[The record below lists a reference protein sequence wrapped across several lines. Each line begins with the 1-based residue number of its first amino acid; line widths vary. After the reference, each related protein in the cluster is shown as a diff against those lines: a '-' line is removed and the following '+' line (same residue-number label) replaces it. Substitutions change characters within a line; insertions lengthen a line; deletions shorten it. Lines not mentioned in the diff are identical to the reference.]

1 MLSKSLIKRLLSKRF
16 LILLLALL
24 GLLATLIFVE
34 ELDDTVDVQRTDRV
48 TISPPVTVVT
58 TRPETVNMIVSVQ
71 SEVRPQWQLE
81 LKTEVGGKVNR
92 ISEKLFS
99 GARLQAGDVLFE
111 IDATRYVAELAD
123 ARHALH
129 QRQLELLQAQYQS
142 QVAAQQFKSMDQK
155 APNELALNLPQ
166 VEIAKA
172 AVNSAQAAVKV
183 AQHRLEQTQVRA
195 PFNGYLLSH
204 QLSPEQMILAGES
217 VATMLG
223 DDTLKLSVRVNR
235 SQWQQLNHPLAEQK
249 VTLHSQSGA
258 YVGDAIVK
266 GAGGYLDSATRHYL
280 IHLTTPSNQVSAI
293 PGEYLQVRFKGK
305 AVKSA
310 LTIPASAITPEGRF
324 WWVDDNNLL
333 NRSPALVLD
342 RVGSFVVVEAVNTDQ
357 ASYAVVVTP
366 LSSYLLKQKV
376 TPIENDHAQAQAPT
390 KNGATL

>member
-1 MLSKSLIKRLLSKRF
+1 MLSKSVIKRLFSRRF
-16 LILLLALL
+16 FIFLLALL
-24 GLLATLIFVE
+24 GLLVTLIFLE
-34 ELDDTVDVQRTDRV
+34 ELDDTVDVQHTDRV
-48 TISPPVTVVT
+48 TTSPSVTVVI
-58 TRPETVNMIVSVQ
+58 TRPETVNMVVSAQ

-81 LKTEVGGKVNR
+81 LKTEVGGKVKR
-92 ISEKLFS
+92 ISEKVFS

-111 IDATRYVAELAD
+111 IDATSYVAELAE
-123 ARHALH
+123 ARHALR
-129 QRQLELLQAQYQS
+129 QRQLALLQAQYQS
-142 QVAAQQFKSMDQK
+142 QVATQQFKSMGQK

-223 DDTLKLSVRVNR
+223 DDTLELSVRVNK
-235 SQWQQLNHPLAEQK
+235 SQWQQLNRPLAEQK

-258 YVGDAIVK
+258 YVGDATIK
-266 GAGGYLDSATRHYL
+266 GAGGYLDSVTRHYL
-280 IHLTTPSNQVSAI
+280 IHLMTTPSQVDAI

-305 AVKSA
+305 VVENA
-310 LTIPASAITPEGRF
+310 LTIPASAITPEGAF
-324 WWVDDNNLL
+324 WWVDENDLL

-342 RVGSFVVVEAVNTDQ
+342 RDGGFVVVEAVNIDQ
-357 ASYAVVVTP
+357 ASYAVVVNP
-366 LSSYLLKQKV
+366 LSSYLVKQRM
-376 TPIENDHAQAQAPT
+376 TPIESDHAQASIR
-390 KNGATL
+390 NGATL

>member
-1 MLSKSLIKRLLSKRF
+1 MPSKSVIKRLFSRRF
-16 LILLLALL
+16 FIFLLALL
-24 GLLATLIFVE
+24 GLLVTLIFLE
-34 ELDDTVDVQRTDRV
+34 ELDDTVDVQHTDRV
-48 TISPPVTVVT
+48 TTSPSVTVVI
-58 TRPETVNMIVSVQ
+58 TRPETVNMVVSAQ

-81 LKTEVGGKVNR
+81 LKTEVGGKVKR
-92 ISEKLFS
+92 ISEKVFS

-111 IDATRYVAELAD
+111 IDATSYVAELAE
-123 ARHALH
+123 ARHALR
-129 QRQLELLQAQYQS
+129 QRQLALLQAQYQS
-142 QVAAQQFKSMDQK
+142 QVATQQFKSMGQK

-172 AVNSAQAAVKV
+172 AVTSAQAAVKV
-183 AQHRLEQTQVRA
+183 AQHRLKQTQIRA

-223 DDTLKLSVRVNR
+223 DDTLELSVRVNK

-258 YVGDAIVK
+258 YVGDATVK

-280 IHLTTPSNQVSAI
+280 IHLMTTPSQVDAI

-305 AVKSA
+305 VVENA
-310 LTIPASAITPEGRF
+310 LTIPASAITPEGAF
-324 WWVDDNNLL
+324 WWVDENDLL

-342 RVGSFVVVEAVNTDQ
+342 RDGGFVVVEAVNIDQ
-357 ASYAVVVTP
+357 ASYAVVVNP
-366 LSSYLLKQKV
+366 LSSYLVKQRM
-376 TPIENDHAQAQAPT
+376 TPIEGDHAQSPIH
-390 KNGATL
+390 NGATI